1 MSNQGIYTLPACL
14 YGVIGVKT
22 STVYKNGNFK
32 LRWYPLDGIEIV
44 TSGQHIIEVQD
55 GKFTTSNQNSF
66 SAPVITAFI
75 ADIFHLYGKKNYDEL
90 LLLLESKATHVIG
103 KHIDNYYPYF
113 WNKIVDRENLKLWD
127 KDLYTKV
134 TTPYLIH
141 RPKAKS
147 VPVPLVSIWG
157 RNVTDCIEFIK
168 GLIDKLKDAYTYQII
183 SDDILQIPDNIIIP
197 YQCDI
202 SSFVSYVYDLFKPD
216 ILMLNLGAKYKADIY
231 IYIDD
236 EINISFDDETEK
248 LKKFSLSE
256 IELATVFTY
265 NLLL

>member
-1 MSNQGIYTLPACL
+1 M
-14 YGVIGVKT
+14 
-22 STVYKNGNFK
+22 
-32 LRWYPLDGIEIV
+32 E
-44 TSGQHIIEVQD
+44 
-55 GKFTTSNQNSF
+55 
-66 SAPVITAFI
+66 
-75 ADIFHLYGKKNYDEL
+75 
-90 LLLLESKATHVIG
+90 
-103 KHIDNYYPYF
+103 
-113 WNKIVDRENLKLWD
+113 
-127 KDLYTKV
+127 
-134 TTPYLIH
+134 
-141 RPKAKS
+141 
-147 VPVPLVSIWG
+147 
-157 RNVTDCIEFIK
+157 EFIK
-168 GLIDKLKDAYTYQII
+168 KFMCCPILQYNHFKIEPDENMGYCTSIEKFEKDITSLLKFGYSSISLYQLYLYKINNIDLPNNTFCIIMEGGKLKDAYTYQII